1 MRLFEGITMRRFA
14 LIGFVLILT
23 AVVPPL
29 KAQERTGADLL
40 RECRV
45 SIESNPDKIAMLDG
59 VHCVGYLTG
68 MSETFDMWKA
78 FNDRRKQNNPPP
90 ACVPRRVTGRELATV
105 AVTYIKAHPKV
116 LHHQL
121 SVVALAALSDAYP
134 CK

>member
-1 MRLFEGITMRRFA
+1 MKHFAFIGIVLTFA
-14 LIGFVLILT
+14 S
-23 AVVPPL
+23 VVVPL

-40 RECRV
+40 QECRV
-45 SIESNPDKIAMLDG
+45 SIEKNPDKVAMLDG

-68 MSETFDMWKA
+68 VSETFDMWKA

-90 ACVPRRVTGRELATV
+90 ACVPGRVTGRELATV
-105 AVTYIKAHPKV
+105 VVTYIKAHPNV